1 MLLPI
6 YEDKRLGS
14 KAGEQIIKSISSR
27 LAGGRK
33 ELSTQ
38 ASQVCWPSSL

>member
-14 KAGEQIIKSISSR
+14 KTGEQIIKSISSR

-38 ASQVCWPSSL
+38 ASQVCRHRS